1 MSPTT
6 LELIDDALLL
16 GQLQE
21 DNTDAFTSLYKKYWQ
36 KVYSDAYKCL
46 KDQHLAKDIV
56 QEIFTYLWLKR
67 DTIEIDNL
75 PAYLKVAVR
84 NRVFKQIAKQKKT
97 HPFFSFL
104 DATPAPFA
112 KADNNLLWKEFI
124 KLYDELLL
132 TLPSKRQFIFR
143 LRFQEDLSTID
154 IAQKLR
160 LSRKTVQNQLGK
172 AIEQLRVS
180 LQGLTLLLTLFT
192 KIFENQ

>member
-16 GQLQE
+16 RQLQE
-21 DNTDAFTSLYKKYWQ
+21 DNRDAFNSLYKKYWEN
-36 KVYSDAYKCL
+36 VYSDAYKRL

-97 HPFFSFL
+97 HPFFSFP
-104 DATPAPFA
+104 DATSAPFA

-124 KLYDELLL
+124 KSYEELLL

-143 LRFQEDLSTID
+143 LRFQEDISTID
-154 IAQKLR
+154 IA
-160 LSRKTVQNQLGK
+160 
-172 AIEQLRVS
+172 
-180 LQGLTLLLTLFT
+180 
-192 KIFENQ
+192 